1 MVRKRKSQLSVFTY
15 RPLIQNKSQLR
26 IDLQA
31 KKTYKMS
38 NYKPNPNIPE
48 DRIITVWGCSDVF
61 TLRAMDDQ
69 ERKFAMHARLKSILP
84 QNTNFYIQEIRE
96 VFVSARDRDDYRTQK
111 AFVELTTKERA
122 NEIMSRYWNPNN
134 NASRSQIGISIRH
147 YVKHNDEEEYLN
159 GAHMRS
165 NKRPRSESS
174 PVNTDVQRKQTG
186 ERDSQVHESIH
197 QNRRLVSS
205 SSGSSSLG
213 ATKRT
218 KSKHERWQENTI
230 SANINTKLNHQKT
243 IEEHIRRNIFEMVV
257 FALKYKK
264 DDSHLAL
271 RNWMID
277 NLQMSGKRIIILIHN
292 NKNSGFEW
300 NPYDLIIYPLWQR
313 KWEYVLGLENDD
325 MREDFRDTDSA
336 MEVIKTI
343 YNIIRDADDKQIKP
357 NASITEQAFYI
368 TETLT
373 PMIAP
378 ILYGH
383 YICIMDNP
391 KLNIE
396 NISKKDLNEVC
407 LEINTQAI
415 IRSWEREEM
424 TQDIENIRSINI
436 PGLYGITLDKN
447 LCKITKMWI
456 IRGVELAKITSL
468 KITDDNNDHLS
479 QGIVRNI
486 IKPFLDATG
495 EVIYPEK
502 VEDDNLTIFKAAYSL
517 GYMALHRK
525 IERNVYIFNKN
536 GSDHPEGPDYDIHP
550 RNLYFDE
557 INRYIQIFI
566 DDPYEII
573 RRREAGLND
582 PEEEENASDNEDEA
596 APTENT
602 SENGAS
608 GLNISVFQSDNYNY
622 KMSTDDRL
630 DDSRSESD
638 TENTVEI
645 TQPLR
650 KFRKSKSAR
659 LATDNKEVEAT
670 ESIAVIGCHKNK
682 VNEKYLV
689 PSSRH
694 FICEYCQDNFKDQ
707 PALGRHWQNC
717 EAWKRTLKGY
727 EALEK
732 EESDNKNTHKK
743 AEPKTKG
750 DMTKIQILCKL
761 VEEQSLEDAKCQGKR
776 CPAETK
782 RINQLETTLKIIKEF
797 KELLA
802 EKNEALHHKNL
813 VIRQHQIQKTKDD
826 REVILHR
833 KRLIEGLEKTLK
845 IERILSEH
853 DIRFIRK
860 DTNKCASKREIKALI
875 KKGHSTCDVWRTC
888 SNCERTLKEEEPFEL
903 HTELLYCNHDQS
915 TNLTIKKY
923 LTGEKFI
930 KQYNAG
936 MRLTRILDNLD
947 ETIMKH
953 YSKK

>member
-1 MVRKRKSQLSVFTY
+1 
-15 RPLIQNKSQLR
+15 
-26 IDLQA
+26 
-31 KKTYKMS
+31 MS
-38 NYKPNPNIPE
+38 SYKPNPNIPE
-48 DRIITVWGCSDVF
+48 DRIITVWGCSNVL
-61 TLRAMDDQ
+61 TLKAMDDQ
-69 ERKFAMHARLKSILP
+69 ERKYAMHTRLKNIFP

-96 VFVSARDRDDYRTQK
+96 VYVSARDRDDYRTQK

-122 NEIMSRYWNPNN
+122 NEIMYRYWNPSND
-134 NASRSQIGISIRH
+134 ASKSQIGVSIRH
-147 YVKHNDEEEYLN
+147 YVKHNDEEEYLD
-159 GAHMRS
+159 GARMKS
-165 NKRPRSESS
+165 NKRPRSESLTG
-174 PVNTDVQRKQTG
+174 NTDVQRKQTD

-197 QNRRLVSS
+197 QNRRLAST

-213 ATKRT
+213 ATKRP
-218 KSKHERWQENTI
+218 KSRHEIWQEVTI
-230 SANINTKLNHQKT
+230 AANINAKFNHHKI
-243 IEEHIRRNIFEMVV
+243 IEGHIRRNIFEMVA

-264 DDSHLAL
+264 DDSQLAL

-292 NKNSGFEW
+292 NRDSGFEW

-325 MREDFRDTDSA
+325 IREDFRDTDDA
-336 MEVIKTI
+336 METIKTI
-343 YNIIRDADDKQIKP
+343 YYIIRDTDDRHIKP

-368 TETLT
+368 AETLT
-373 PMIAP
+373 LILAP

-391 KLNIE
+391 KLNTE
-396 NISKKDLNEVC
+396 NISKKELNEVC

-415 IRSWEREEM
+415 IRSWERDETMQE
-424 TQDIENIRSINI
+424 IGNIRSINI
-436 PGLYGITLDKN
+436 PGHYGITLDKN
-447 LCKITKMWI
+447 LCEIAKMWI
-456 IRGVELAKITSL
+456 IRGVELAKTTSL
-468 KITDDNNDHLS
+468 KLTDDNNDHLS
-479 QGIVRNI
+479 QGIVRNT
-486 IKPFLDATG
+486 IKPFQDATG
-495 EVIYPEK
+495 EVIFPEK

-517 GYMALHRK
+517 GYLAIHRK
-525 IERNVYIFNKN
+525 MERNVYIFNKN

-550 RNLYFDE
+550 RSLYFDE
-557 INRYIQIFI
+557 INKNIQIFT
-566 DDPYEII
+566 DDPFEII
-573 RRREAGLND
+573 RRRDSGLND
-582 PEEEENASDNEDEA
+582 PEEEENIGDNEEEA
-596 APTENT
+596 AQTEDT
-602 SENGAS
+602 SENGTS
-608 GLNISVFQSDNYNY
+608 DLNISVFQSDNYNY
-622 KMSTDDRL
+622 RMSTNDRI

-638 TENTVEI
+638 TENTIEI

-659 LATDNKEVEAT
+659 LAKDKEEVKAAD
-670 ESIAVIGCHKNK
+670 SIAVIGCHKSK
-682 VNEKYLV
+682 TNEKYLV
-689 PSSRH
+689 PSSKL

-727 EALEK
+727 EALER
-732 EESDNKNTHKK
+732 EESDKKNTHKR
-743 AEPKTKG
+743 AENKKG
-750 DMTKIQILCKL
+750 DMTKIQVLCKL
-761 VEEQSLEDAKCQGKR
+761 VEDQALEDAKCQGKR

-845 IERILSEH
+845 IERILNEH

-923 LTGEKFI
+923 LTGEKYI

-936 MRLTRILDNLD
+936 IRLTRILDNLD

>member
-1 MVRKRKSQLSVFTY
+1 
-15 RPLIQNKSQLR
+15 
-26 IDLQA
+26 
-31 KKTYKMS
+31 MS
-38 NYKPNPNIPE
+38 SYKPNPNIPE
-48 DRIITVWGCSDVF
+48 DRIITVWGCSNVL
-61 TLRAMDDQ
+61 TLKAMDDQ
-69 ERKFAMHARLKSILP
+69 ERKYAMHTRLKNIFP

-96 VFVSARDRDDYRTQK
+96 VYVSARDRDDYRTQK

-122 NEIMSRYWNPNN
+122 NEIMYRYWNPSND
-134 NASRSQIGISIRH
+134 ASKSQIGVSIRH

-159 GAHMRS
+159 GARMRS
-165 NKRPRSESS
+165 NKRPRSESLTG
-174 PVNTDVQRKQTG
+174 NTDVQRKQTD

-197 QNRRLVSS
+197 QNRRLAST

-213 ATKRT
+213 ATKRP
-218 KSKHERWQENTI
+218 KSRHEIWQEVTI
-230 SANINTKLNHQKT
+230 AANINAKFNHHKI
-243 IEEHIRRNIFEMVV
+243 IEGHIRRNIFEMVA

-264 DDSHLAL
+264 DDSQLAL

-292 NKNSGFEW
+292 NRDSGFEW

-325 MREDFRDTDSA
+325 IREDFRDTDDA
-336 MEVIKTI
+336 METIKTI
-343 YNIIRDADDKQIKP
+343 YYIIRDTDDRHIKP

-368 TETLT
+368 AETLT
-373 PMIAP
+373 LILAP

-391 KLNIE
+391 KLNTE
-396 NISKKDLNEVC
+396 NISKKELNEVC

-415 IRSWEREEM
+415 IRSWERDETMQE
-424 TQDIENIRSINI
+424 IGNIRSINI
-436 PGLYGITLDKN
+436 PGHYGITLDKN
-447 LCKITKMWI
+447 LCEIAKMWI
-456 IRGVELAKITSL
+456 IRGVELAKTTSL
-468 KITDDNNDHLS
+468 KLTDDNNDHLS

-486 IKPFLDATG
+486 IKPFQDATG
-495 EVIYPEK
+495 EVIFPEK

-517 GYMALHRK
+517 GYLAIHRK

-550 RNLYFDE
+550 RSLYFDE
-557 INRYIQIFI
+557 INKNIQIFT
-566 DDPYEII
+566 DDPFEII
-573 RRREAGLND
+573 RRRDSGLND
-582 PEEEENASDNEDEA
+582 PEEEENIGDNEEEA
-596 APTENT
+596 AQTEDT
-602 SENGAS
+602 SENGTS
-608 GLNISVFQSDNYNY
+608 DLNISVFQSDNYNY
-622 KMSTDDRL
+622 RMSTDDRI

-638 TENTVEI
+638 TENTIEI

-659 LATDNKEVEAT
+659 LAKDKEEVKAAD
-670 ESIAVIGCHKNK
+670 SIAVIGCHKSK
-682 VNEKYLV
+682 TNEKYLV
-689 PSSRH
+689 PSSKL

-727 EALEK
+727 EALER
-732 EESDNKNTHKK
+732 EESDKKNTHKK
-743 AEPKTKG
+743 AEIKKG
-750 DMTKIQILCKL
+750 DMTKIQVLCKL

-782 RINQLETTLKIIKEF
+782 RINQLDTTLKLIKEF

-802 EKNEALHHKNL
+802 EKNEALHHRNL
-813 VIRQHQIQKTKDD
+813 VIKQYQIQKTKDD
-826 REVILHR
+826 REIILHR
-833 KRLIEGLEKTLK
+833 ERLIEGLEKTLK
-845 IERILSEH
+845 IERIISEH
-853 DIRFIRK
+853 DIRFVRK
-860 DTNKCASKREIKALI
+860 DTNKCASKREIKTLI

-888 SNCERTLKEEEPFEL
+888 SNCEKTLKEEEPFEL
-903 HTELLYCNHDQS
+903 HNELLYCNHDQT

-930 KQYNAG
+930 QQYNAG
-936 MRLTRILDNLD
+936 LRLARILDNLD
-947 ETIMKH
+947 EAITKH

>member
-1 MVRKRKSQLSVFTY
+1 
-15 RPLIQNKSQLR
+15 
-26 IDLQA
+26 
-31 KKTYKMS
+31 MS
-38 NYKPNPNIPE
+38 SYKPNPNIPE
-48 DRIITVWGCSDVF
+48 DRIITVWGCSNVL
-61 TLRAMDDQ
+61 TLKAMDDQ
-69 ERKFAMHARLKSILP
+69 ERKYAMHTRLKNIFP

-96 VFVSARDRDDYRTQK
+96 VYVSARDRDDYRTQK

-122 NEIMSRYWNPNN
+122 NEIMYRYWNPSND
-134 NASRSQIGISIRH
+134 ASKSQIGVSIRH

-159 GAHMRS
+159 GARMRS
-165 NKRPRSESS
+165 NKRPRSESLTG
-174 PVNTDVQRKQTG
+174 NTDVQRKQTD

-197 QNRRLVSS
+197 QNRRLAST

-213 ATKRT
+213 ATKRP
-218 KSKHERWQENTI
+218 KSRHEIWQEVTI
-230 SANINTKLNHQKT
+230 AANINAKFNHHKI
-243 IEEHIRRNIFEMVV
+243 IEGHIRRNIFEMVA

-264 DDSHLAL
+264 DDSLLAL

-292 NKNSGFEW
+292 NRDSGFEW

-325 MREDFRDTDSA
+325 IREDFRDTDDA
-336 MEVIKTI
+336 METIKTI
-343 YNIIRDADDKQIKP
+343 YYIIRDTDDRHIKP

-368 TETLT
+368 AETLT
-373 PMIAP
+373 LILAP

-391 KLNIE
+391 KLNTE
-396 NISKKDLNEVC
+396 NISKKELNEVC

-415 IRSWEREEM
+415 IRSWERDETMQE
-424 TQDIENIRSINI
+424 IGNIRSINI
-436 PGLYGITLDKN
+436 PGHYGITLDKN
-447 LCKITKMWI
+447 LCEIAKMWI
-456 IRGVELAKITSL
+456 IRGVELAKTTSL
-468 KITDDNNDHLS
+468 KLTDDNNDHLS
-479 QGIVRNI
+479 QGIVRNT
-486 IKPFLDATG
+486 IKPFQDATG
-495 EVIYPEK
+495 EVIFPEK

-517 GYMALHRK
+517 GYLAIHRK

-550 RNLYFDE
+550 RSLYFDE
-557 INRYIQIFI
+557 INKNIQIFT
-566 DDPYEII
+566 DDPFEII
-573 RRREAGLND
+573 RRRDSGLND
-582 PEEEENASDNEDEA
+582 PEEEENIGDNEEEA
-596 APTENT
+596 AQTEDT
-602 SENGAS
+602 SENGTS
-608 GLNISVFQSDNYNY
+608 DLNISVFQSDNYNY
-622 KMSTDDRL
+622 KMSTDDRI

-638 TENTVEI
+638 TENTIEI

-659 LATDNKEVEAT
+659 LAKDKEEVKAAD
-670 ESIAVIGCHKNK
+670 SIAVIGCHKSK
-682 VNEKYLV
+682 TNEKYLV
-689 PSSRH
+689 PSSKL

-727 EALEK
+727 EALER
-732 EESDNKNTHKK
+732 EESDKKNTHKK
-743 AEPKTKG
+743 AEIKKG
-750 DMTKIQILCKL
+750 DMTKIQVLCKL

-782 RINQLETTLKIIKEF
+782 RINQLDTTLKLIKEF

-802 EKNEALHHKNL
+802 EKNEALHHRNL
-813 VIRQHQIQKTKDD
+813 VIKQYQIQKTKDD
-826 REVILHR
+826 REIILHR
-833 KRLIEGLEKTLK
+833 ERLIEGLEKTLK
-845 IERILSEH
+845 IERIISEH
-853 DIRFIRK
+853 DIRFVRK
-860 DTNKCASKREIKALI
+860 DTSKCASKREIKTLI

-888 SNCERTLKEEEPFEL
+888 SNCEKTLKEEEPFEL
-903 HTELLYCNHDQS
+903 HNELLYCNHDQT

-936 MRLTRILDNLD
+936 LHLARILDNLD
-947 ETIMKH
+947 EAITKH